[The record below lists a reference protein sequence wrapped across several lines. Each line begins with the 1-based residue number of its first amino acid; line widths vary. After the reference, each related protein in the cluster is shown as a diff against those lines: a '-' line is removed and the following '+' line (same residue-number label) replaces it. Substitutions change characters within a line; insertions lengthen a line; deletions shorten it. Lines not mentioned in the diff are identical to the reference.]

1 MRQQFDYLICQ
12 SQAGKVTF
20 VNSEFAGQAIG
31 DQSIEEVRNRMY
43 DSCPNYVEFVTKA
56 GTEGWELICGYVVN
70 TGHSPIEKLIF
81 KRPRN

>member
-1 MRQQFDYLICQ
+1 
-12 SQAGKVTF
+12 
-20 VNSEFAGQAIG
+20 
-31 DQSIEEVRNRMY
+31 MY